1 MSIGGFK
8 NEQYRNLTDDELRYF
23 LEFCERLGLDPM
35 ARQAFPV
42 KRWDSRE
49 KRYVLTVQVSID
61 GFRQVA
67 ARTGEYEG
75 QIGPF
80 WCGEDGS
87 WRDVWLESCPP
98 KASKVGVYRRGFR
111 EPCWGVARWESY
123 VQTDK
128 DGKITAFWVRMP
140 DLMLAKCAEA
150 LALRKAFPELSGA
163 YAPEEMAQQRDPVPR
178 ESRDEP
184 EAAQDDQRAAMEEEH
199 VRAVDPDEPRLG
211 LRVVDPAK
219 WEAKARSHRIIQ
231 GRSLRELGEMELRR
245 LASLPDEGLAEWGL
259 EREAAR

>member
-8 NEQYRNLTDDELRYF
+8 NEQWRGLTDEEERYF
-23 LEFCERLGLDPM
+23 LAFCERLGLEPM
-35 ARQAFPV
+35 ARHAVPV

-49 KRYVLTVQVSID
+49 KRLVLTVQVSID

-80 WCGEDGS
+80 WCGDDGA
-87 WRDVWLESCPP
+87 WRDVWLEVGPP
-98 KASKVGVYRRGFR
+98 KAAKVGVYRKDFR

-123 VQTDK
+123 VQSDR
-128 DGKITAFWVRMP
+128 DGKPTAFWAKMP

-150 LALRKAFPELSGA
+150 QALRKAFPELSGV
-163 YAPEEMAQQRDPVPR
+163 YAPEEMAQQRDPAPR
-178 ESRDEP
+178 EGREEPDADE
-184 EAAQDDQRAAMEEEH
+184 QRAAMEEEH
-199 VRAVDPDEPRLG
+199 VRAVDPDEPRMG

-219 WEAKARSHRIIQ
+219 WEAKARSHRILQ
-231 GRSLRELGEMELRR
+231 GRALHELGETELRR
-245 LASLPDEGLAEWGL
+245 LASLPDERLAEWGL
-259 EREAAR
+259 EREASR

>member
-8 NEQYRNLTDDELRYF
+8 NEQWRNLTDDEERYYNA
-23 LEFCERLGLDPM
+23 FCERLGLDPM
-35 ARQAFPV
+35 ARHAVPV

-49 KRYVLTVQVSID
+49 RRYILTVQVSID

-80 WCGEDGS
+80 WCGDDGQ
-87 WRDVWLESCPP
+87 WRDVWLENCPP
-98 KASKVGVYRRGFR
+98 KAAKVGVYRKGFR

-128 DGKITAFWVRMP
+128 DGRPTAFWTKMP

-150 LALRKAFPELSGA
+150 LALRKAFPELSGV
-163 YAPEEMAQQRDPVPR
+163 YSPEEMAQQREQAPR
-178 ESRDEP
+178 ESHEEAPSERPAPVPTIYSEP
-184 EAAQDDQRAAMEEEH
+184 NNVSEGTERC
-199 VRAVDPDEPRLG
+199 G
-211 LRVVDPAK
+211 LRLVDADK
-219 WEAKARSHRIIQ
+219 WAEKSAEK
-231 GRSLRELGEMELRR
+231 LGWQAFSEVPDHVLTK
-245 LASLPDEGLAEWGL
+245 LAQKPGSVLEEWGV
-259 EREAAR
+259 ERVAEN